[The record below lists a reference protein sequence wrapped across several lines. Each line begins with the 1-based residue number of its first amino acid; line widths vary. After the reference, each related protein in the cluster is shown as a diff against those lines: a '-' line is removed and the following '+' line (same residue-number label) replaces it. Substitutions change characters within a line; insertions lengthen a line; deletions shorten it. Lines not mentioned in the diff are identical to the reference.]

1 MTRRATVV
9 AAACLFALCGCRR
22 AAAPRESA
30 ALPTPAVRELA
41 TPAAPG
47 SLAPGLVAAPDGRL
61 LLSWVEPLAGGRHA
75 LRFARRAKAGAWS
88 EPLTIAEG
96 ASWFVNWADFPH
108 MSALADGTLFA
119 HWLAKR
125 PGGTTYDY
133 DVRVSRSRDAGRSWD
148 ASFTPY
154 RDATA
159 GEHGFVAFAPLD
171 AARMGILFLD
181 GREAKQKDCAMTLRF
196 AAVSRDAAPEPD
208 SRVDE
213 RVCDCCQ
220 TAVARTSRGLVA
232 AYRDRSASEVR
243 DVAVVRFEDGRW
255 SAPVFPGA
263 EGWQI
268 HACPVNG
275 PALAAAGD
283 RVALAWFTMA
293 GETPRVKL
301 AFSDDAG
308 ASWSPPR
315 VVDDGRPIGRVDVVL
330 KDEGGAAVVS
340 WLEQTNAGASVRLR
354 RVDAGGASASHTL
367 AGSSTARSSGFP
379 RMAVSD
385 GELVVAWRDASE
397 PAQLKSAIVELP

>member
-22 AAAPRESA
+22 AAAPRERA
-30 ALPTPAVRELA
+30 GLPTSAVRELA

-181 GREAKQKDCAMTLRF
+181 GREAKDKDGAMTLRF
-196 AAVSRDAAPEPD
+196 TAVSRDAAPEPD

-293 GETPRVKL
+293 GETPLVKL

-308 ASWSPPR
+308 ASWGPPR

-330 KDEGGAAVVS
+330 KDEGGTAVVS